1 MELFENQR
9 FTTAEFARL
18 CGVGKDTLFHY
29 DEIGIFRP
37 AHRGENGYRYYT
49 YQQFEVFNIIWTLRE
64 LGMKLSEIKKY
75 LDKRSPEHFV
85 ELLERQSARLEEK
98 IRRLQSTRDFIRRKK
113 SATLSA
119 LKTEPGRVRIRT
131 RPETSALSV
140 PVPAPAKRGGIP
152 EALLDFYELCERNG
166 VLPHFIGGTIPA
178 SEIRKGNYLAY
189 SRFYCTVETPSQDT
203 ARIPAGDYA
212 EVCTEGYD
220 GIAGAYAQLLTYLDG
235 NDLEADGDFY
245 EDTLLDELSV
255 KGYEN
260 YLLLLSVR
268 VRQRV

>member
-75 LDKRSPEHFV
+75 LDRRSPERFV
-85 ELLERQSARLEEK
+85 ELLEGQSARLEEK
-98 IRRLQSTRDFIRRKK
+98 IRRLRSMQDFIRRKK
-113 SATLSA
+113 SVTLSA
-119 LKTEPGRVRIRT
+119 LQAEPGRVRLRR
-131 RPETSALSV
+131 RPEAAALST

-152 EALLDFYELCERNG
+152 EALLDFYELCERNR

-189 SRFYCTVETPSQDT
+189 SRFYCTVETPSPDT
-203 ARIPAGDYA
+203 ARIPEGEYA

-220 GIAGAYAQLLTYLDG
+220 GVAGAYAQLLTCLEQ
-235 NDLEADGDFY
+235 NDLEADGEFY

-260 YLLLLSVR
+260 YLLMLSVR
-268 VRQRV
+268 VRPKA